1 MTNGSLNGRRRV
13 VITGLGAL
21 TPLGNDVEST
31 WANLV
36 AGRSGAAEI
45 TQFDSSDY
53 AVHFACEVK
62 DFDPAEFIDRKQARR
77 MDRFAHLIVAAA
89 RQAEADS
96 GISIA
101 DEPDRI
107 GAAIATGI
115 GGLRA
120 FQDCYDEL
128 LERGPDRVNPFSI
141 PEIIPN
147 MGAAWVS
154 MQLGTQGPL
163 TSQCTACAASN
174 MAIGDGL
181 DAIRLGRAD
190 VMLCGGTEA
199 PITEVGIAGFSA
211 MRALSRRNDAPE
223 KASRPFDTGR
233 DGFVMGEAGAVVVL
247 EELEHA
253 QARGAKVYAELLGY
267 GVSSDAQ
274 HITEPDP
281 SGENPARAMTMAFRD
296 AGIDP
301 GEVDYINAHGTS
313 TPLGDA
319 AETRVIKLALGEEN
333 ARKAAV
339 SSTKGATGHCLGA
352 AGAVEAMFSILA
364 VERGVLPPTINYEE
378 PDPECD
384 LDYVPNESRE
394 ADVRTA
400 VSNSFGFGGHNAA
413 IVVRRFKRPTA

>member
-1 MTNGSLNGRRRV
+1 MTTNGSMNGRRRV

-21 TPLGNDVEST
+21 TPLGTDVEST
-31 WANLV
+31 WDALV
-36 AGRSGAAEI
+36 AGRSGAGEI
-45 TQFDSSDY
+45 TQFDSSDF

-62 DFDPAEFIDRKQARR
+62 GFDPTEYIDRKQARR

-89 RQAEADS
+89 RQAEADA
-96 GISIA
+96 GLSIEA
-101 DEPDRI
+101 EPDRI

-115 GGLRA
+115 GGLKA
-120 FQDCYDEL
+120 FQDCHSEL

-163 TSQCTACAASN
+163 SSQCTACAASN
-174 MAIGDGL
+174 MAIGDGA

-199 PITEVGIAGFSA
+199 PVTEVGIAGFSA
-211 MRALSRRNDAPE
+211 MRALSRRNDDPQA
-223 KASRPFDTGR
+223 ASRPFDSQR

-253 QARGAKVYAELLGY
+253 RARGAKIYAELLGY
-267 GVSSDAQ
+267 GVSSDAR

-281 SGENPARAMTMAFRD
+281 SGVNPARAMAMAFGD

-301 GEVDYINAHGTS
+301 DEIDYINAHGTS
-313 TPLGDA
+313 TPLGDS

-333 ARKAAV
+333 ARKTPV

-364 VERGVLPPTINYEE
+364 VDRGVLPPTINYED

-384 LDYVPNESRE
+384 LDYIPNESRK

-400 VSNSFGFGGHNAA
+400 VSNSFGFGGHNAT
-413 IVVRRFKRPTA
+413 IVIRRFED

>member
-1 MTNGSLNGRRRV
+1 V
-13 VITGLGAL
+13 VTGLGAV
-21 TPLGNDVEST
+21 TPLGVDVEST
-31 WANLV
+31 WENLL
-36 AGRSGAAEI
+36 AGRSGAGEI
-45 TQFDSSDY
+45 TQFDSSRFS
-53 AVHFACEVK
+53 VHFACEVK
-62 DFDPAEFIDRKQARR
+62 DFEPTEYIDRKQARR

-89 RQAEADS
+89 RQAERDS
-96 GISIA
+96 GIDIESEA
-101 DEPDRI
+101 PRI

-115 GGLRA
+115 GGLKA
-120 FQDCYDEL
+120 FQDCHSEL

-154 MQLGTQGPL
+154 MQLGTKGPL
-163 TSQCTACAASN
+163 SSQCTACAASN

-199 PITEVGIAGFSA
+199 PVTEVGIAGFSA
-211 MRALSRRNDAPE
+211 MRALSRRNDDPE
-223 KASRPFDTGR
+223 AASRPFDAGR

-253 QARGAKVYAELLGY
+253 SARGAKIYAELLGY

-281 SGENPARAMTMAFRD
+281 SGVNPARAMEMAFGD
-296 AGIDP
+296 ASVNTDEI
-301 GEVDYINAHGTS
+301 DYINAHGTS
-313 TPLGDA
+313 TPLGDS

-333 ARKAAV
+333 ARKTPV

-352 AGAVEAMFSILA
+352 AGAVEAMFTILA
-364 VERGVLPPTINYEE
+364 VNRGALPPTINYDE

-384 LDYVPNESRE
+384 LDYIPNEARE
-394 ADVRTA
+394 ADVRTG
-400 VSNSFGFGGHNAA
+400 VSNSFGFGGHNAT
-413 IVVRRFKRPTA
+413 IVVRRFED